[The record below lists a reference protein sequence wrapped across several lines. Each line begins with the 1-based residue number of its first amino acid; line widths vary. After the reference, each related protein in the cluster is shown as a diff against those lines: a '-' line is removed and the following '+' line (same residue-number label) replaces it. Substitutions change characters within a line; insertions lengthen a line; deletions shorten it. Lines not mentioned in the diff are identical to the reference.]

1 MVSEVVWPQRTEEKF
16 LNVVVLRAERVS
28 RSKSVVNKPKLVVLR
43 SRADFVELAKKGKK
57 IQSARWL
64 VINYKHNEL
73 GHLRCGWTIPKQV
86 GKSVL
91 RNRLK
96 RWCREIVRSQI
107 QKLPNVD
114 INVFIRPV
122 GGEFFGKITFQQF
135 SEVLHGT
142 LQKIK

>member
-1 MVSEVVWPQRTEEKF
+1 MVSEVEWQQRTEEKF
-16 LNVVVLRAERVS
+16 SNVAVLKEERVL
-28 RSKSVVNKPKLVVLR
+28 RSKSVVSKPKLVVLR

-57 IQSARWL
+57 VQSARWL
-64 VINYKHNEL
+64 VVNYKHNEV

-107 QKLPNVD
+107 QKLPSVD

-122 GGEFFGKITFQQF
+122 SREFFSKITFKQF
-135 SEVLHGT
+135 SDVLHGT